1 MTNNFY
7 NSFFNVVKNF
17 PGKVA
22 LEFHGI
28 SKNKEKGNKK
38 IIDHKVVEVV
48 TFSLILF
55 FSLRVNKPPMQ

>member
-17 PGKVA
+17 PGKIA

-28 SKNKEKGNKK
+28 SVTYHELDNSVRYLENNLITKN
-38 IIDHKVVEVV
+38 
-48 TFSLILF
+48 S
-55 FSLRVNKPPMQ
+55 